1 MQNSNINQNP
11 SIEDF
16 QNSMTIY
23 YWKKDGNIHSYCT
36 GISDMSTFG
45 NYADEYA
52 LILDY
57 VILPLDRTVLT
68 YLNQFYIDLET
79 KQVKIRQDN
88 DFDFTKYQ

>member
-1 MQNSNINQNP
+1 
-11 SIEDF
+11 
-16 QNSMTIY
+16 MTIY

-36 GISDMSTFG
+36 GITDMSTFG

-57 VILPLDRTVLT
+57 VVLPLDRTVLT

-79 KQVKIRQDN
+79 KQVKLKQNN

>member
-1 MQNSNINQNP
+1 MLNNT
-11 SIEDF
+11 IEDF

-23 YWKKDGNIHSYCT
+23 YWKKDGGIHSYCT

-45 NYADEYA
+45 NYSDEYS

-57 VILPLDRTVLT
+57 VVLPLDNTVLT

-79 KQVKIRQDN
+79 KRVKLKQN
-88 DFDFTKYQ
+88 NAFDFSKYQ